1 MHSANSFVEAAT
13 EYCAWAESEPAA
25 PETEARVALR
35 LLARLYADALSLEP
49 YGDIND
55 ELEGENLSHE
65 NWKPFFSRFGALPFN
80 YYGVV
85 FDPQTI
91 PPQEP
96 VVGDLAD
103 DLADIYRDLLEGL
116 SLERA
121 GHHGEAIHAWRQSF
135 QNHWGAHAAS
145 GIRALHAW
153 FEQETS
159 W

>member
-1 MHSANSFVEAAT
+1 VQSETSFVEAVA

-25 PETEARVALR
+25 PEVEARTALR
-35 LLARLYADALSLEP
+35 LLARLYADALTLEP
-49 YGDIND
+49 PVDID
-55 ELEGENLSHE
+55 YDLDGEHLSHE
-65 NWKPFFSRFGALPFN
+65 DWMPFLKRFGSLPFS

-85 FDPQTI
+85 FDPLLE
-91 PPQEP
+91 PPEDP

-103 DLADIYRDLLEGL
+103 DLADIYHDLHEGL

-121 GHHGEAIHAWRQSF
+121 GHHGEAIYTWRDSF
-135 QNHWGAHAAS
+135 RTHWGDHATS

-153 FEQETS
+153 FEKEAS